1 MRKNKFKIPIICFL
15 IFLLSLVISIGVL
28 DLVVPSHLVVSSYDE
43 LPAYPCVSVFDEG
56 EEAADGFGTVKT
68 VKAKLFGVLTLKEI
82 ELKKYENV
90 KLIPSGET
98 LGLKLLGDGV
108 CVVGTASVKTEK
120 GECSPAKEAG
130 IMPRDVIL
138 KVNGTPIKTVAALT
152 AFMESSGGK
161 TLILTCRRGREELT
175 LRLTPVC
182 AQSDGKYKSGMYVKD
197 VSSGI
202 GTVTFIDPKTGEFGA
217 LGHGICDKESGA
229 LAPASRGVVTDAV
242 VTGVV
247 KGQKGVP
254 GELRGYLKNTKRGSL
269 LKNTNAGVFGALTD
283 FKGEAIPIA
292 LSSEVKTGKATLR
305 TALDCGTPKDYEIEI
320 TEIKNGATKSFTV
333 RVTDP
338 ALLEKTGGIVQGM
351 SGSPIIQNGKL
362 IGAVT
367 HVMINDP
374 TAGYGIFIEN
384 MLSASQM
391 PRNELPV
398 A

>member
-1 MRKNKFKIPIICFL
+1 MRKNMLKISSVCCL
-15 IFLLSLVISIGVL
+15 IFFLALVISIGVL
-28 DLVVPSHLVVSSYDE
+28 DLLVPASLVVSSYDE

-56 EEAADGFGTVKT
+56 EEVADGFGTVKT
-68 VKAKLFGVLTLKEI
+68 VKAKLFGVVTLKEI

-108 CVVGTASVKTEK
+108 CVVGTATVKTEK
-120 GECSPAKEAG
+120 GECSPATEAG
-130 IMPRDVIL
+130 LMPHDVIL
-138 KVNGTPIKTVAALT
+138 KVNGTPIKTVASLT
-152 AFMESSGGK
+152 SFMENSGGK
-161 TLILTCRRGREELT
+161 TLTLTCRRGTEVLT
-175 LRLTPVC
+175 LHLTPVC

-202 GTVTFIDPKTGEFGA
+202 GTLTFIDPKTGEFGA
-217 LGHGICDKESGA
+217 LGHGICDKESGN

-247 KGQKGVP
+247 KGQKGAP
-254 GELRGYLKNTKRGSL
+254 GELRGYLKSTKRGTL
-269 LKNTNAGVFGALTD
+269 LKNTNVGVFGALTE

-292 LSSEVKTGKATLR
+292 LSGEVKVGKATLR
-305 TALDCGTPKDYEIEI
+305 TALDSGIPKDYDIEI
-320 TEIKNGATKSFTV
+320 TEIKNGTTKSFTV
-333 RVTDP
+333 RVTDTE
-338 ALLEKTGGIVQGM
+338 LLEKTGGIVQGM

-374 TAGYGIFIEN
+374 AAGYGIFIEN
-384 MLSASQM
+384 MLSAAESSA
-391 PRNELPV
+391 PKT